1 MNNLG
6 YSKDNVFIGDVRVK
20 GQDETLIIG
29 NENGGPGYIL
39 PEEKGTEGQVITM
52 NADNTTS
59 FQDAGGIDGRVVKN
73 LYTMI
78 DRNASFSGTPQ
89 DVYSTGYGSLDLGS
103 IDNFPVGATI
113 HLYTK
118 GTWQTSGGL
127 VPANFSLIIN
137 DGEPTSVSF
146 DGAVLSMTNNN
157 QRYFYTDLIL
167 QRTATNEYKFKGTGL
182 TSAGG
187 SGDPGTA
194 IFYPASTFSP
204 TTPFT
209 SLDLRFT
216 WTTTNSNFYPLTT
229 TFIVDMILDSSLLI
243 TSPPAPTSHTALTDL
258 TAADAGHTQF
268 ALLQGRTGGQILSGG
283 ITPAHFLTLKS
294 HTAGLDNMIIRDLNT
309 EFKKHIDMNQNQIDN
324 VLVVNNQTGPLNLI
338 GGSNVSAVLIDPS
351 PTQGIII
358 GTDVG
363 TSAEITGDTTLD
375 LRCNTGNIECY
386 PFNQFNVNA
395 GGLPRLS
402 VDATQV
408 SIANDV
414 DMNNNDIK
422 NVTRIEGNT
431 GQDMV
436 LYSDDGITIAARDPM
451 IINALDGDGIICQ
464 TSSNTRMVVTSTEL
478 DVRVP
483 INMNNNIISDTPTVS
498 SSTSLQLTGS
508 SADEITINPN
518 PTTGVSVFSDTGK
531 SINLVAD
538 GGNQSMT
545 LDGTF
550 VTFFQGGGSFV
561 PSFSASDFDMNNGGI
576 NNVGSINNY
585 SVIGGLS
592 CGTSNSALLTASTTE
607 TSILPLTFIGSRQV
621 PANAFQ
627 QGDSFSA
634 TLAGSFGSANGDDVT
649 IRLKGG
655 ATGTTILSSV
665 IVPLNASS
673 ASSFELDI
681 QFSIRQTGAAGV
693 AELVTNYAFT
703 YNQSGGGGA
712 FVGERNCEINTTTFD
727 TTILNQLDITAQFS
741 STNANNSI
749 QTFLS
754 NLHKIY

>member
-20 GQDETLIIG
+20 GQDETVIIG

-73 LYTMI
+73 LFTMI

-89 DVYSTGYGSLDLGS
+89 NVYSTGYGSLDLGS

-146 DGAVLSMTNNN
+146 DGPVLSMTNNN

-187 SGDPGTA
+187 SGDPGTS

-216 WTTTNSNFYPLTT
+216 WATTNSNFYPLTT

-243 TSPPAPTSHTALTDL
+243 ATPPAPTSHLALTDL
-258 TAADAGHTQF
+258 TASDAGHTQF
-268 ALLQGRTGGQILSGG
+268 ALLQGRSGGQVLSGG

-294 HTAGLDNMIIRDLNT
+294 HTAGLDNMIVRDLNT
-309 EFKKHIDMNQNQIDN
+309 EFKKNIDMNQNQIDN

-338 GGSNVSAVLIDPS
+338 GGSGVSALLIDPT
-351 PTQGIII
+351 PTQGIIM
-358 GTDVG
+358 GCNVG
-363 TSAEITGDTTLD
+363 ASTEITGDTELS
-375 LRCNTGNIECY
+375 LISNTGNIECN
-386 PFNQFNVNA
+386 PFNQFNVNIA
-395 GGLPRLS
+395 GPKLS
-402 VDATQV
+402 VDSSQTSINNNLIMNSNDITDVSNINMSSGGGSEIFDVFRINGSSANSLFFAGNTFSAT
-408 SIANDV
+408 ANTLDV
-414 DMNNNDIK
+414 NFRCVNPSSCIRFRVGASGSLDKLFVCNTEIKAFVPLDMDNNDII
-422 NVTRIEGNT
+422 NVN
-431 GQDMV
+431 
-436 LYSDDGITIAARDPM
+436 
-451 IINALDGDGIICQ
+451 
-464 TSSNTRMVVTSTEL
+464 
-478 DVRVP
+478 
-483 INMNNNIISDTPTVS
+483 
-498 SSTSLQLTGS
+498 
-508 SADEITINPN
+508 TINGFTP
-518 PTTGVSVFSDTGK
+518 
-531 SINLVAD
+531 L
-538 GGNQSMT
+538 
-545 LDGTF
+545 
-550 VTFFQGGGSFV
+550 
-561 PSFSASDFDMNNGGI
+561 
-576 NNVGSINNY
+576 
-585 SVIGGLS
+585 GGLS

-621 PANAFQ
+621 PANTFQ

-634 TLAGSFGSANGDDVT
+634 TLAGSFGSTNGDTVT

-665 IVPLNASS
+665 VVPLNNSS

-703 YNQSGGGGA
+703 YNQSGAGGA